1 MRKKPRFRPGGFS
14 SEERALAPQFVTR
27 QMPTTPIRKPSASVT
42 DLPLFN
48 PNLKQEQKQEAAQQP
63 LWGKV

>member
-1 MRKKPRFRPGGFS
+1 MRKKPRFRKGGFAA
-14 SEERALAPQFVTR
+14 EERALSDQFVAR
-27 QMPTTPIRKPSASVT
+27 SMPTTPIRKPSASVT

-48 PNLKQEQKQEAAQQP
+48 PNREQEAAQEAAQQP